1 MAFSPEAQDFLWKF
15 IVFFSLLVYAILFS
29 YFSLAWL
36 KAKINYDPKTSDLRT
51 PLMQPNSL
59 SGMQR
64 TLLLVRGDDIESGL
78 RGKVIEKFEKAGF
91 QLVAMKLAKA
101 NESKL

>member
-1 MAFSPEAQDFLWKF
+1 
-15 IVFFSLLVYAILFS
+15 
-29 YFSLAWL
+29 
-36 KAKINYDPKTSDLRT
+36 
-51 PLMQPNSL
+51 
-59 SGMQR
+59 MQR